1 MLKSMNF
8 LSGKSRGK
16 VRGGSGFSSLAP
28 VILGLVPRILLQR
41 VSNLVN
47 KLALLLHKCRLK
59 EDSWDKPKNDGCW
72 ERGFSLVS
80 SKQRSVAV
88 GNKVMDTRL
97 PQPAGCGDKYDVS
110 GLDSRL
116 LRCARNDAVS
126 NNIAFKGLDVVRQ
139 YAALLERRVQ
149 TGTRARKA
157 LVVTR
162 QANPQGRSM
171 IEMLGVLAIIAVLS
185 VGGIAGYSKAME
197 KFKVNKLISEYNML
211 IFGLMEHKASILLPD
226 DDSIDFELGETVKAL
241 NLVPENWRLLNEQYL
256 DDGRGNLVNA
266 RIGMSSVA
274 PVLVIDFNL
283 GGLSEDE
290 SGSLI
295 STTFSNKLC
304 FEMFNTL
311 VYPLRDGLVMGR
323 VFRTGNKEDNRY
335 YSAAYCGGGNK
346 CLQDL
351 NLSDI
356 KRECDACD
364 GKHRCNV
371 TITF

>member
-1 MLKSMNF
+1 MFKGIEF
-8 LSGKSRGK
+8 FKGKSRGAEY
-16 VRGGSGFSSLAP
+16 G
-28 VILGLVPRILLQR
+28 
-41 VSNLVN
+41 
-47 KLALLLHKCRLK
+47 
-59 EDSWDKPKNDGCW
+59 
-72 ERGFSLVS
+72 
-80 SKQRSVAV
+80 
-88 GNKVMDTRL
+88 
-97 PQPAGCGDKYDVS
+97 
-110 GLDSRL
+110 L
-116 LRCARNDAVS
+116 LRCCTPRNDVCS
-126 NNIAFKGLDVVRQ
+126 V
-139 YAALLERRVQ
+139 
-149 TGTRARKA
+149 
-157 LVVTR
+157 
-162 QANPQGRSM
+162 GRST
-171 IEMLGVLAIIAVLS
+171 IEMLGVLAIVGVLS

-197 KFKVNKLISEYNML
+197 KFKVNKLVEEYSML
-211 IFGLMEHKASILLPD
+211 IYGLMEHKSSFFLPD
-226 DDSIDFELGETVKAL
+226 DGSKDLQLGEIVKAL
-241 NLVPENWRLLNEQYL
+241 NLVPENWRLLNQKYL

-266 RIGMSSVA
+266 RIGMSSAA

-311 VYPLRDGLVMGR
+311 VYPLCDGLVMGR

>member
-8 LSGKSRGK
+8 LRGKSWGR
-16 VRGGSGFSSLAP
+16 VGGGGGLSSLAP
-28 VILGLVPRILLQR
+28 VILGFIPRILLQR

-47 KLALLLHKCRLK
+47 KFALLLNKCWLR

-72 ERGFSLVS
+72 GRGVGTFSQS
-80 SKQRSVAV
+80 
-88 GNKVMDTRL
+88 
-97 PQPAGCGDKYDVS
+97 
-110 GLDSRL
+110 
-116 LRCARNDAVS
+116 
-126 NNIAFKGLDVVRQ
+126 
-139 YAALLERRVQ
+139 
-149 TGTRARKA
+149 
-157 LVVTR
+157 
-162 QANPQGRSM
+162 GRSM

-211 IFGLMEHKASILLPD
+211 IFGLMEHKQSILLPD
-226 DDSIDFELGETVKAL
+226 DDNIDFELGETIKAL
-241 NLVPENWRLLNEQYL
+241 NLVPENWRLLNEKYL

-266 RIGMSSVA
+266 RIGQSSVA

-323 VFRTGNKEDNRY
+323 VFITGNKEDNRY
-335 YSAAYCGGGNK
+335 YGAAYCGGGNK

-351 NLSDI
+351 NFSDI

-364 GKHRCNV
+364 GKNRCNV